1 MKRSSIARGTT
12 GLARSPMPYG
22 IASLKRTA
30 LVASSTSIARSP
42 FPSTGGQL
50 LRKIIVSRTMTDGT
64 ATVPRQCRLRTRGPK
79 MTPIRRSAKGEDCT
93 LNFAGIC
100 RNNTDTTVWCHSNR
114 LIDGKG
120 MGIKAKD
127 EAGCYGCAQCHA
139 FLDGGWASFP
149 DWTYDLVQ
157 DHFEVARAK
166 SRPILKHKGLIA
178 DEYSK

>member
-1 MKRSSIARGTT
+1 MKRSSMALGTT
-12 GLARSPMPYG
+12 GLARSPMP
-22 IASLKRTA
+22 SRNTPLKRTA
-30 LVASSTSIARSP
+30 MVASSTPLVRSP

-50 LRKIIVSRTMTDGT
+50 ARTSAMSWLKTDGT
-64 ATVPRQCRLRTRGPK
+64 ATAPRMRRMRTRGPK

-127 EAGCYGCAQCHA
+127 EAGCYGCAQCHS

-166 SRPILKHKGLIA
+166 SRPILMHKGLIA